1 MVRMRTSLV
10 LFLVAIKMIQ
20 GSVLTAMQVRSSELA
35 MEEEKVES
43 DVELE
48 KDFLKGLE
56 DVDWDEDW
64 RLDIEVLI
72 V

>member
-1 MVRMRTSLV
+1 MRTSLV